1 MHFLLGLSRGIDRIT
16 AAIGFTV
23 SWFILAAVLIS
34 AANAVVR
41 KAFDMSS
48 NAWLEAQ
55 WYLFSAVFLLAAA
68 YTLQRDDHIRIDVVS
83 GMLSR
88 RVRNWIDLFGHF
100 FMLTPFVALMIYH
113 AIPFVTTSYKQQE
126 SSSNAGGLIV
136 WPAKALVLAGF
147 ALLAMQAVSEII
159 KRIAIMRGVIPDP
172 HIGGHQA
179 HLEAEALAQELAA
192 SIIKPQVREPK
203 P

>member
-1 MHFLLGLSRGIDRIT
+1 MQALLSLSRGIDRIT
-16 AAIGFTV
+16 AAIGYTV

-34 AANAVVR
+34 AGNAVVR
-41 KAFDMSS
+41 KTFDMSS

-68 YTLQRDDHIRIDVVS
+68 YTLQRDDHIRIDVIS
-83 GMLSR
+83 GMLPR

-100 FMLTPFVALMIYH
+100 FMLTPFVILMIYH
-113 AIPFVTTSYKQQE
+113 AIPFVRTSFRQQE
-126 SSSNAGGLIV
+126 ISTNAGGLIV

-147 ALLAMQAVSEII
+147 SLLALQAVSEII
-159 KRIAIMRGVIPDP
+159 KRIAIMRGIIPDP
-172 HIGGHQA
+172 HVNHHA
-179 HLEAEALAQELAA
+179 HLEAEALAAEISA
-192 SIIKPQVREPK
+192 SVVQPHVREPK